1 MQAGG
6 AGMAPLVAR
15 VRAHAASLEDDLR
28 REIDGA
34 KDERT
39 LVRFSQPVSA
49 TQPLPR
55 GIGSLGRAHCPMK
68 G

>member
-1 MQAGG
+1 
-6 AGMAPLVAR
+6 MAPLVAR

-39 LVRFSQPVSA
+39 LVR
-49 TQPLPR
+49 LLR
-55 GIGSLGRAHCPMK
+55 EKSLTPAQTCKMLSMLAEQANYTRF
-68 G
+68 